1 MAQMDLGLQGRV
13 AVVTGAS
20 RGIGRR
26 VARDLGREGCQLVLC
41 ARDGGA
47 LDEVAKE
54 LADLDVSSEAVPA
67 DLTEPRAA
75 AQIVDRARQRF
86 GRLDVLVNNAGVA
99 QPRRLLEL
107 SEEDWEGSFALNF
120 FAAARLSAACVP
132 IMIAGGWGRI
142 VNVASTQGLEPD
154 PYFGPYG
161 AAKAALVNLTK
172 CYGRAF
178 SAQGVLTS
186 CVVPGITATEM
197 VRENAAAAARAQG
210 VSEEEVMRR
219 MLAKDPIPLGRI
231 GTVEE
236 VAAAVV
242 FLASERASW
251 ITGAALAVDGG
262 TTRAP

>member
-20 RGIGRR
+20 RGIGRQ
-26 VARDLGREGCQLVLC
+26 VALELAREGSHVVLC
-41 ARDGGA
+41 ARDEAA
-47 LDEVAKE
+47 LEKVADELTGLGVRSEVVAV
-54 LADLDVSSEAVPA
+54 DLSEPPA
-67 DLTEPRAA
+67 ANR
-75 AQIVDRARQRF
+75 IVERTSERF
-86 GRLDVLVNNAGVA
+86 GRIDIVVNNAGVGR
-99 QPRRLLEL
+99 PGRLLEL
-107 SEEDWEGSFALNF
+107 SEEDWQEAFGLNF

-132 IMIAGGWGRI
+132 TMIAAGWGRI

-161 AAKAALVNLTK
+161 ASKAALINLTK

-178 SAQGVLTS
+178 SAQGVLTT
-186 CVVPGITATEM
+186 CVVPGITGTEM
-197 VRENAAAAARAQG
+197 VRQNAASAAEATG
-210 VSEEEVMRR
+210 VSEEEIMRR
-219 MLAKDPIPLGRI
+219 MLAKDPIPVGRI

-242 FLASERASW
+242 FLASERAAW

-262 TTRAP
+262 TTRST